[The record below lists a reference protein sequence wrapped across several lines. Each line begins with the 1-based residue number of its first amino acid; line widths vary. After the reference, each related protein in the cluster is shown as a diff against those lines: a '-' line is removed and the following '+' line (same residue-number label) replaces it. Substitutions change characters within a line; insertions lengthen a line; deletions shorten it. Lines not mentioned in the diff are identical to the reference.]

1 MQPKPY
7 SRGVRIVS
15 LGVSM
20 NADLATRVD
29 WSERVAALMRSV
41 GFSLWQLQ
49 ELETTVATYL
59 VVRVHAHRGIGT
71 TKGNSLQ
78 KEAEGRTLGA
88 LLKELAKSG
97 VIEERVSVDL
107 HEILEERNWLV
118 HRARRE
124 NRGVIASAELLSE
137 LLKRLESLANHSLV
151 MQKSLAADL
160 ERYVLDS
167 GVDRAVIEAEA
178 DRLAR
183 LWGWVTEPIAHPR

>member
-1 MQPKPY
+1 
-7 SRGVRIVS
+7 
-15 LGVSM
+15 
-20 NADLATRVD
+20 
-29 WSERVAALMRSV
+29 
-41 GFSLWQLQ
+41 
-49 ELETTVATYL
+49 
-59 VVRVHAHRGIGT
+59 VHAHRGIGT